1 MATTLSDIK
10 ERLAYRLGENS
21 TPSDSNENARRN
33 SFINEGHRK
42 VCNDRRWWFLQ
53 KRASDTSVD
62 GQEIYTLPTDYV
74 DMIELRLDGNV
85 ATFTPQYEAFANY
98 NYPPLFYQYRS
109 VTQHWFAFGET
120 DLHLIPIPSS
130 APSALTV
137 SSITRSGD
145 VATATTSTA
154 HGWGVNTYVTIAGA
168 NQTDYNGAF
177 RVTSVPSTTT
187 FTFDVENEPT
197 TPATGTITATERN
210 IVYRYWYFP
219 SDLSSDTDTIA
230 IPDRYSDILVAY
242 ALGKKMGGPIEDE
255 RGSAGDAFEEF
266 NSILDDMRKGHTRW
280 QVYNKVNEP
289 LDPYM
294 VP

>member
-10 ERLAYRLGENS
+10 GRLAYRLGENS
-21 TPSDSNENARRN
+21 TPSDTNENARRN

-53 KRASDTSVD
+53 KQASDTSVVN
-62 GQEIYTLPTDYV
+62 QEIYTLPTDYV
-74 DMIELRLDGNV
+74 DMVELRYNGNV
-85 ATFTPQYEAFANY
+85 CTFIPQYEAFSQY

-109 VTQHWFAFGET
+109 VTQHWYVFGDT
-120 DLHLIPIPSS
+120 DLHMLPIPSA

-137 SSITRSGD
+137 SGITRSGD
-145 VATATTSTA
+145 TATATTSTA
-154 HGWGVNTYVTIAGA
+154 HGLSANDYITVAGA
-168 NQTDYNGAF
+168 DQTDYNGAF
-177 RVTSVPSTTT
+177 RVVSVPSTTT
-187 FTFDVENEPT
+187 LTYDVENTPT

-219 SDLSSDTDTIA
+219 TNLSADTDTIA
-230 IPDRYSDILVAY
+230 VPDRYSDVLVAY
-242 ALGKKMGGPIEDE
+242 ALGKKLSGPLEDE
-255 RGSAGDAFEEF
+255 RGSAADAFEEY